1 MIQQFADLKN
11 KRKQNLSK
19 EQLKDSQKNW
29 ARHYKRAL
37 LIKHVRT
44 KIIKHKS

>member
-19 EQLKDSQKNW
+19 EQLKDSQK
-29 ARHYKRAL
+29 KL
-37 LIKHVRT
+37 
-44 KIIKHKS
+44 S